1 MASYTSLFPSDALS
15 ADRSNHG
22 LWTPPTDCDACTSQT
37 CTSPRKYSF
46 SQRRATATQRS
57 SEYTVDSQS
66 APPSPSS
73 ASTCSTTAS
82 EEERRSRVQ
91 GKRIAQIIKLRP
103 EHVEEYKKIHK
114 AVWPGVLKQIKDSG
128 IRDCTFSLHTSA
140 QFLTKD
146 HCTTINGSG
155 TAIGFLTSVCGLSR
169 MGYPLW

>member
-1 MASYTSLFPSDALS
+1 MASYTSHFPSDALS

-22 LWTPPTDCDACTSQT
+22 LWTPPTDCDACASPT
-37 CTSPRKYSF
+37 CTSARKYSF

-57 SEYTVDSQS
+57 SEYTVDSHS

-73 ASTCSTTAS
+73 ASSCSTTAS

-91 GKRIAQIIKLRP
+91 GKRVAQIIKLKP

-128 IRDCTFSLHTSA
+128 IRDCKFPLLKCA
-140 QFLTKD
+140 QFSIKE
-146 HCTTINGSG
+146 HRTTIYGPAV
-155 TAIGFLTSVCGLSR
+155 TIEL
-169 MGYPLW
+169 

>member
-1 MASYTSLFPSDALS
+1 MASCTSLFPSDALS

-22 LWTPPTDCDACTSQT
+22 LWTPSTDCDACASPT
-37 CTSPRKYSF
+37 CTSARKYSF

-73 ASTCSTTAS
+73 ASSCSTTAS

-91 GKRIAQIIKLRP
+91 GKRIAQIIKLKP
-103 EHVEEYKKIHK
+103 EHIEEYKTIHK

-128 IRDCTFSLHTSA
+128 IRDCKFSVLECA
-140 QFLTKD
+140 QFWTQER
-146 HCTTINGSG
+146 CTTINGP
-155 TAIGFLTSVCGLSR
+155 AIAIEFLTSVSALFPI
-169 MGYPLW
+169 GYPLW